1 MIETET
7 PTPAPVPT
15 TPPVTNPLPHPSE
28 KTLPLAAMILGIISI
43 VVPFIGIV
51 TAILAIIFA
60 IVSFRRKTT
69 YKGFAITAIITA
81 VLGIIYSIIA
91 IALISFLMSHSQ
103 GFNPLF
109 PTGGTRTALV
119 QAQSE
124 AQKNFTIGETA
135 KIGEMNVD
143 IKTVERNYV
152 PSAEEMRII
161 NLNTPPT
168 ENGPVSNIYT
178 SGTTIADD
186 EAEYVYVA
194 GSAYLNGADSLG
206 DNGDLSTMQLNNVS
220 ASLFN
225 GVNDRYYHLASKEP
239 TPISF
244 VYRIRKD
251 STSLTMRYVATV
263 YTSVSPLV
271 GTEGAPTKTF
281 TYTIT
286 LN

>member
-1 MIETET
+1 MVETQ
-7 PTPAPVPT
+7 TPAPVT
-15 TPPVTNPLPHPSE
+15 TPLPHPSE
-28 KTLPLAAMILGIISI
+28 KTLPVAAMILGIISI
-43 VVPFIGIV
+43 FVPIIGIV

-60 IVSFRRKTT
+60 IVSFHRKTT
-69 YKGFAITAIITA
+69 YKGFAVTAIVTG
-81 VLGIIYSIIA
+81 VLGIISNIIVIGL
-91 IALISFLMSHSQ
+91 IALLMSNAQS
-103 GFNPLF
+103 FNPLF

-124 AQKNFTIGETA
+124 AQKDFKIGETA
-135 KIGEMNVD
+135 KIGGMNVD

-152 PSAEEMRII
+152 PSAEEMKTI

-168 ENGPVSNIYT
+168 ENSPSGNVYSN
-178 SGTTIADD
+178 GTTIADD

-194 GSAYLNGADSLG
+194 GTANLNGNDTLG
-206 DNGDLSTMQLNNVS
+206 DIGDLSTTQLNNVS
-220 ASLFN
+220 PSLFN
-225 GVNDRYYHLASKEP
+225 GTHSRYNGLTSNDP

-251 STSLTMRYVATV
+251 STALTMEYKATV

-281 TYTIT
+281 TYTIV

>member
-1 MIETET
+1 
-7 PTPAPVPT
+7 
-15 TPPVTNPLPHPSE
+15 
-28 KTLPLAAMILGIISI
+28 MILGIISI
-43 VVPFIGIV
+43 VVPILGIV

-69 YKGFAITAIITA
+69 YKGFAIAAIITA
-81 VLGIIYSIIA
+81 VLGIIYNIIA
-91 IALISFLMSHSQ
+91 IALIAFLMSHAQ

-124 AQKNFTIGETA
+124 AQKKFTIGETA
-135 KIGEMNVD
+135 KIGGMNVD
-143 IKTVERNYV
+143 IKTVERNYA
-152 PSAEEMRII
+152 PSSEEMRIM

-168 ENGPVSNIYT
+168 ENGPGSKLYT

-186 EAEYVYVA
+186 EAEYIYVT
-194 GSAYLNGADSLG
+194 GSAYLNGSDSLG
-206 DNGDLSTMQLNNVS
+206 DNGDLSATQLNNVYP
-220 ASLFN
+220 SLFN
-225 GVNDRYYHLASKEP
+225 GTHTPYYHLASKDP

-251 STSLTMRYVATV
+251 STALTMKYVSTV

-281 TYTIT
+281 TYTIA